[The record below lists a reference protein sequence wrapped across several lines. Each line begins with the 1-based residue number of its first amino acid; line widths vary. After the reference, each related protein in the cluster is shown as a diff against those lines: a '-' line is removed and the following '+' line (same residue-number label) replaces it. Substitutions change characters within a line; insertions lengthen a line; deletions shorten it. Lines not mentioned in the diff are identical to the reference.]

1 MNKNKKI
8 FISVLGL
15 VLAVVV
21 LALLYF
27 NLKPQPKDAGGDKT
41 ITVTVVYEDKSSSD
55 FTIKTNEDYLSQA
68 LLQEKLIE
76 GSQSEWGLYVTTV
89 NGVTADD
96 SKHQYWALYIGEEYA
111 TTGVDSTPVND
122 GDVFRLVL
130 ETY

>member
-8 FISVLGL
+8 ILGVLGL
-15 VLAVVV
+15 ALAVVV
-21 LALLYF
+21 LALLYI
-27 NLKPQPKDAGGDKT
+27 NLRPQPKDAGGDKT
-41 ITVTVVYEDKSSSD
+41 ITVTVVYEDKSSND
-55 FTIKTNEDYLSQA
+55 FTIKTNEDYLSGA

-96 SKHQYWALYIGEEYA
+96 SKHQYWALYIGDEYA
-111 TTGVDSTPVND
+111 STGVDSTPVND
-122 GDVFRLVL
+122 GDSFRLVL

>member
-96 SKHQYWALYIGEEYA
+96 SKHQYWALYIGDEYA